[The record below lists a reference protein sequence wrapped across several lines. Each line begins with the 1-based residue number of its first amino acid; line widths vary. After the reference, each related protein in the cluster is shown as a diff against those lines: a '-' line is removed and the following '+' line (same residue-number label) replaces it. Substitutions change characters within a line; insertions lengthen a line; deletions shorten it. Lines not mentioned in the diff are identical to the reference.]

1 MSNEQLPVKVPG
13 QSLKCHAHSSQTGLP
28 CQNEALDGMRV
39 CRTHS
44 GSTTLARKAG
54 QERLDRFLDEAIGH
68 VEDLA
73 RQREFLPTA
82 LAANKL
88 VIDRVM
94 GQETKQAP
102 GNQVVVNVAIG
113 VAELLRQNKPE
124 AHIDATVVTN
134 EPVPDENGDGEA

>member
-1 MSNEQLPVKVPG
+1 L
-13 QSLKCHAHSSQTGLP
+13 QS
-28 CQNEALDGMRV
+28 
-39 CRTHS
+39 
-44 GSTTLARKAG
+44 
-54 QERLDRFLDEAIGH
+54 FLDEAIGH

-113 VAELLRQNKPE
+113 VAELLRQNKPD
-124 AHIDATVVTN
+124 AHTVVDATVVTS
-134 EPVPDENGDGEA
+134 EPTTDSGEEE